1 VKVGDISSTAAAPP
15 PRAPAL
21 AAAAAAPCS
30 RALAAPDSL
39 YRYAGTDP
47 DPIMITLYK
56 LQLALRNT
64 YVRLA
69 LVLLAALAVAVF
81 SLRGEVPQDTSPV
94 LRSQDISQI
103 TALAGQRARLE
114 YLLVAA
120 PLSEAPR
127 YIFKFKDAPQLH
139 VVKVPSTSHLSLE
152 REVLLR
158 NGIPYAIAREDF
170 LAAHKAVLADED
182 DSAAARIGVFLR
194 QHGLNLLLIGLALF
208 MLKAGLPGAGV
219 SAQVL
224 APDQLHGSMDDLIGM
239 EDIKQEVLHLEDMI
253 RNRTLYRQHD
263 IDKPFNVMLTGPA
276 GTGKTKLAGYL
287 AKQLNVPL
295 IQASA
300 SALESGYIGGGS
312 KALHALH
319 RKACARGSCIIF
331 LDEAQGLFM
340 PRGRGEKKWEDDT
353 ANTLL
358 GLLDG
363 VRSDQG
369 AGVIWVVASNFDD
382 ASSQMDEAML
392 RRFSVKIN
400 FRLPNKGERR
410 ELLRSFLARKAEGC
424 VDWDHLD
431 LDQVAEITANLS
443 PALLQTVVERASM
456 IAIQEHAIINTELM
470 FRAFERATIGLTDR
484 ATTAEKQRQ
493 RERVALHE
501 LGHFFMQIDPW
512 LREGMTLEQVKER
525 SPLLKISTESVSKL
539 GALGYVLSAADD
551 VALKTLEEM
560 ERDVIQLY
568 GGVAAE
574 ELFYGARGISVGSQ
588 NDIQKAT
595 SMLDMMVNKLSM
607 YSRSKLDYSQFKNDS
622 SAERTLDQVEAKADE
637 LYSYTLGAIGDYK
650 DLIASLKDV
659 LLERYVLS
667 KDAIFDLLEERMP
680 APPLAAAA

>member
-1 VKVGDISSTAAAPP
+1 
-15 PRAPAL
+15 
-21 AAAAAAPCS
+21 
-30 RALAAPDSL
+30 
-39 YRYAGTDP
+39 
-47 DPIMITLYK
+47 MFTLYK
-56 LQLALRNT
+56 LQSALRNN
-64 YVRLA
+64 YVRAVLA
-69 LVLLAALAVAVF
+69 LLAVAAVALL
-81 SLRGEVPQDTSPV
+81 SWRAEVPQDTGPI
-94 LRSQDISQI
+94 LRSQDIAQI
-103 TALAGQRARLE
+103 TALPAKRAQLE
-114 YLLVAA
+114 YLMVAM
-120 PLSEAPR
+120 PQSEAPR
-127 YIFKFKDAPQLH
+127 YIFKMKGDPLLH
-139 VVKVPSTSHLSLE
+139 VIKVPGSTHLSLE

-158 NGIPYAIAREDF
+158 NNIPYAIARDDY
-170 LAAHKAVLADED
+170 LASHKAVLQDEE
-182 DSAAARIGVFLR
+182 DSALARTGAFLR
-194 QHGLNLLLIGLALF
+194 RHVVDILLVGLALF
-208 MLKAGLPGAGV
+208 LLRNGLPGMGV
-219 SAQVL
+219 SATVL
-224 APDQLHGSMDDLIGM
+224 TPDQLGGSMDDLIGM

-253 RNRTLYRQHD
+253 RNRAVYREHD

-287 AKQLNVPL
+287 AKKLNVPL

-363 VRSDQG
+363 VRSNKG
-369 AGVIWVVASNFDD
+369 EGVIWVVASNFDD

-400 FRLPNKGERR
+400 FRLPNKTERR
-410 ELLRSFLARKAEGC
+410 ELLRSFLARKADGC
-424 VDWDHLD
+424 VNWDALN

-456 IAIQEHAIINTELM
+456 IAIQEKTIIDTDLM
-470 FRAFERATIGLTDR
+470 FRAFERATLGLTDR
-484 ATTAEKQRQ
+484 ATTAEKSRQ

-512 LREGMTLEQVKER
+512 LRQGMTLEQVKER

-539 GALGYVLSAADD
+539 GALGYVLSASDD
-551 VALKTLEEM
+551 VALRTLEEL
-560 ERDVIQLY
+560 EHDVIQLY

-595 SMLDMMVNKLSM
+595 SMLDLMVNKLSM
-607 YSRSKLDYSQFKNDS
+607 YSRSKLDYSQFKNQEND
-622 SAERTLDQVEAKADE
+622 LDQLQAKADE
-637 LYSYTLGAIGDYK
+637 LYSYTLGAIGDYRQQ
-650 DLIASLKDV
+650 ITELKEV
-659 LLERYVLS
+659 LMEQYVLS
-667 KDAIFDLLEERMP
+667 KDAIFALMEKQNLGARQQ
-680 APPLAAAA
+680 A